1 MKKELCRKSDSENIK
16 GQLDFSQYALND
28 IIKFNVNV
36 LYSTHKHTNN
46 NNNYAYRQA
55 VIRNPSSPIYN
66 EDGTYYEEYSKFQY
80 FNPVAIQNELI
91 GDTRSKHARLTGNV
105 TVEPIKGWKTNLMI
119 SRKETETTSQNYYSS
134 GYLGNKKA
142 SEDSETSTQT
152 TVRGSASKGSYLDRS
167 DNLEPNF
174 EI

>member
-1 MKKELCRKSDSENIK
+1 M
-16 GQLDFSQYALND
+16 
-28 IIKFNVNV
+28 
-36 LYSTHKHTNN
+36 
-46 NNNYAYRQA
+46 
-55 VIRNPSSPIYN
+55 
-66 EDGTYYEEYSKFQY
+66 
-80 FNPVAIQNELI
+80 
-91 GDTRSKHARLTGNV
+91 

-167 DNLEPNF
+167 DNLELTSKYDFTVGKNRIKCFSWLQLPV
-174 EI
+174 